1 MEGAG
6 PLGNKHLLC
15 RALRHA
21 VRQRELQVLGNELLD
36 VRAADIGSLLEF
48 DNLEDL
54 MFGKNDRQLT
64 GARRWGGEN
73 EEADMGREE
82 EEHMGGT
89 HVDRPEPG
97 SMPGGHILVESLD
110 GVGAGQFTVFLVHVV
125 GTTARVI
132 TDPDTEVL
140 NFQGSLLVDL

>member
-36 VRAADIGSLLEF
+36 IRAADIGSLLEF
-48 DNLEDL
+48 DDLEDL
-54 MFGKNDRQLT
+54 IFGKNGRQLI
-64 GARRWGGEN
+64 GARIWEEES
-73 EEADMGREE
+73 EEANMGWEE
-82 EEHMGGT
+82 EEHTGT

-110 GVGAGQFTVFLVHVV
+110 GVGAGQFTVFFVHVV
-125 GTTARVI
+125 GATTRVI
-132 TDPDTEVL
+132 TDPDAEVL

>member
-48 DNLEDL
+48 DDLEDL

-64 GARRWGGEN
+64 GARR
-73 EEADMGREE
+73 
-82 EEHMGGT
+82 
-89 HVDRPEPG
+89 
-97 SMPGGHILVESLD
+97 
-110 GVGAGQFTVFLVHVV
+110 
-125 GTTARVI
+125 
-132 TDPDTEVL
+132 
-140 NFQGSLLVDL
+140 

>member
-54 MFGKNDRQLT
+54 MFGKNGHQLID
-64 GARRWGGEN
+64 ARRWEEEN
-73 EEADMGREE
+73 EEAGMGRDE
-82 EEHMGGT
+82 EEHMGLT
-89 HVDRPEPG
+89 
-97 SMPGGHILVESLD
+97 
-110 GVGAGQFTVFLVHVV
+110 
-125 GTTARVI
+125 
-132 TDPDTEVL
+132 
-140 NFQGSLLVDL
+140 